1 MKFSD
6 ERSFRRWFIIFSSL
20 AIILLIVWNAV
31 LFFQQLKEDERR
43 KMNIWASAQISLAMA
58 SEDADLDPLIL
69 TVINSNT
76 TIPTILVNE
85 KDQIQ
90 DVLNVPEEIKKDSLK
105 LTQYLQQI
113 KSENEPIEM
122 DTGSGKIQQVFYG
135 NSPLLNKLKYYP
147 LVLILIIMLFIAVIY
162 FFYKTTKTSEQNK
175 LWAGMAKETAHQI
188 GTPLS
193 SLIGW
198 TEILKSEN
206 TNPSYIA
213 EIEKDVDRLRT
224 ITERFSKIGSAPTL
238 HPLDIVEQTRT
249 TYEYLKLRSS
259 KLINFHLELPEEPE
273 CAILDLP
280 NSRRLPTLQ

>member
-105 LTQYLQQI
+105 LQQYLQQI

-122 DTGSGKIQQVFYG
+122 NTGSGKIQQVFY
-135 NSPLLNKLKYYP
+135 
-147 LVLILIIMLFIAVIY
+147 
-162 FFYKTTKTSEQNK
+162 
-175 LWAGMAKETAHQI
+175 
-188 GTPLS
+188 
-193 SLIGW
+193 
-198 TEILKSEN
+198 
-206 TNPSYIA
+206 
-213 EIEKDVDRLRT
+213 
-224 ITERFSKIGSAPTL
+224 
-238 HPLDIVEQTRT
+238 
-249 TYEYLKLRSS
+249 
-259 KLINFHLELPEEPE
+259 
-273 CAILDLP
+273 
-280 NSRRLPTLQ
+280 